1 MKKFS
6 DFFGIARQ
14 ILTQI
19 DLIDAYVLF
28 TCGKTVAHTEHS
40 LNISLIFF
48 VQPQLPAK
56 RKNVIGYLGT
66 HVVPA
71 RIPYSLV

>member
-1 MKKFS
+1 MRTNREKVFG
-6 DFFGIARQ
+6 FFGIARQ

-28 TCGKTVAHTEHS
+28 ARGKTVAHTKHG
-40 LNISLIFF
+40 LNITLILF

-56 RKNVIGYLGT
+56 RKDVI
-66 HVVPA
+66 
-71 RIPYSLV
+71 